1 MLFLE
6 MLFGTRKEHD
16 KGHQCLTDPE
26 GQDRPRWASGE
37 GMGLGEGGE
46 GLARAL
52 PSSLGETQNS
62 KQAVG
67 TQLPCVPPEE
77 GLGTMGRHWGKVK
90 GAGYETLHQGLSCT
104 S

>member
-46 GLARAL
+46 GLA
-52 PSSLGETQNS
+52 
-62 KQAVG
+62 
-67 TQLPCVPPEE
+67 
-77 GLGTMGRHWGKVK
+77 
-90 GAGYETLHQGLSCT
+90 
-104 S
+104 